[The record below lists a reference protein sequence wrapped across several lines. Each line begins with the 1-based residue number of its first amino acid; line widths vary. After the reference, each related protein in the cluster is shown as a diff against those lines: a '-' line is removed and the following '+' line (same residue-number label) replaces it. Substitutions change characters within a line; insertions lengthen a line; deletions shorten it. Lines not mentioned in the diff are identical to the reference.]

1 MAGLPGTRRT
11 DPPTPVA
18 PPAESSGHHRLSAA
32 NDTAPLPNAPTPDA
46 PWDGQAPVK
55 PRRGIRAELARWLMT
70 LTLTVM
76 AAVPLVVLS
85 VAGAV
90 IWQARIDQARPAD
103 AIIVLGAAQ
112 YNGRPSPVL
121 RARLDHALTLY
132 RKGYAPLLVVT
143 GGKQP
148 GDVYTEADAG
158 KMYLTAHGV
167 PDSAIIMESQSH
179 DTWDNL
185 TGVQGQLRGRGV
197 KRLLIV
203 SDGFHILRARLM
215 ARKLGF
221 TSYGSPA
228 TESPIRPWTLEEM
241 GYVVRET
248 GGILSFLPK
257 LL

>member
-1 MAGLPGTRRT
+1 
-11 DPPTPVA
+11 
-18 PPAESSGHHRLSAA
+18 
-32 NDTAPLPNAPTPDA
+32 
-46 PWDGQAPVK
+46 VK
-55 PRRGIRAELARWLMT
+55 PRRGLKAELSRWLMT
-70 LTLTVM
+70 LALTVI
-76 AAVPLVVLS
+76 AAVPLVMLS

-90 IWQARIDQARPAD
+90 IWQARTDQARPAD
-103 AIIVLGAAQ
+103 AIVVLGAAQ

-121 RARLDHALTLY
+121 QARLDQALTLY
-132 RKGYAPLLVVT
+132 RQGYAPLLVVT

-158 KMYLTAHGV
+158 QMYLTARGV
-167 PDSAIIMESQSH
+167 PASAILMESHSH

-185 TGVQGQLRGRGV
+185 KGVQTQLRGRGV

-228 TESPIRPWTLEEM
+228 TGSPIRPWTLEEM

-257 LL
+257 ML

>member
-1 MAGLPGTRRT
+1 MPS
-11 DPPTPVA
+11 VA
-18 PPAESSGHHRLSAA
+18 
-32 NDTAPLPNAPTPDA
+32 DTAPLPEVPAT
-46 PWDGQAPVK
+46 GSLSGK
-55 PRRGIRAELARWLMT
+55 RRRTLRGELSRWLMA
-70 LTLTVM
+70 LALTVG
-76 AAVPLVVLS
+76 AAVPLLIIS
-85 VAGAV
+85 LGGAV
-90 IWQARIDQARPAD
+90 ILQARIDQARPVD
-103 AIIVLGAAQ
+103 AIVVLGAAQ

-121 RARLDHALTLY
+121 QARLDHALELY
-132 RKGYAPLLVVT
+132 HAGYAPLLVVT

-158 KMYLTAHGV
+158 QMYLTARGV
-167 PDSAIIMESQSH
+167 PAPAILMESQSH

-185 TGVQGQLRGRGV
+185 QGVQAQLRQRGV

-203 SDGFHILRARLM
+203 SDGFHILRAKLM

-228 TESPIRPWTLEEM
+228 KNSPIRPWTMEEM
-241 GYVVRET
+241 GYAVRET

>member
-1 MAGLPGTRRT
+1 MLRFMAGLPDTQRI
-11 DPPTPVA
+11 DSPTPVP
-18 PPAESSGHHRLSAA
+18 PPATASRQSRSISVI
-32 NDTAPLPNAPTPDA
+32 DTAPMP
-46 PWDGQAPVK
+46 GAPVTGAAAVK
-55 PRRGIRAELARWLMT
+55 RRRTFRGELARWLMA
-70 LTLTVM
+70 LALFV
-76 AAVPLVVLS
+76 AVAVPLFVLS

-103 AIIVLGAAQ
+103 AIVVLGAAQ

-121 RARLDHALTLY
+121 QARLDHALALY
-132 RKGYAPLLVVT
+132 RQGYAPLMVVT

-158 KMYLTAHGV
+158 QMYLIARGV
-167 PDSAIIMESQSH
+167 PASAILMESQSH

-185 TGVQGQLRGRGV
+185 KGVQVQLEKRHV

-203 SDGFHILRARLM
+203 SDGFHILRAKLM
-215 ARKLGF
+215 ARALGF

-228 TESPIRPWTLEEM
+228 KDSPIRPWTLEEM

-248 GGILSFLPK
+248 GGILAFLPK
-257 LL
+257 ML